1 MKEQI
6 LKIITPIKDFWAAQ
20 DRKKKLLIIG
30 AASGIIVVAIII
42 VAILNYTDYEVLYSG
57 LEASEAAEIYSE
69 IETMGIEVKLTSG
82 GTISVPKDEANTLY
96 AVDIRHNKDVF
107 HFKGFT

>member
-30 AASGIIVVAIII
+30 GAAGIVVAAIIV
-42 VAILNYTDYEVLYSG
+42 VAILNYTDLLFI
-57 LEASEAAEIYSE
+57 LEH
-69 IETMGIEVKLTSG
+69 L
-82 GTISVPKDEANTLY
+82 AN
-96 AVDIRHNKDVF
+96 
-107 HFKGFT
+107 